1 RTDEVDRRQRGM
13 VAPLL
18 DVGDDDLESLV
29 DDPVDAVVDD
39 EETKAEIGGVG
50 QRTTEEAPAA
60 VAREDEGVEAGVG
73 QLRSDA
79 QSEAAAHRRPV
90 VGGMEGNPGVGSLR
104 DILAVLVGDA
114 DVVEADAVRPPRLV
128 QLLVKGDEID
138 AALAHIARD
147 LTGIEPLGQIDRR
160 APAHA
165 ATGQLRD
172 DLSQGSV
179 QVSAHDVVIAA
190 NAMAELTGDVAV
202 L

>member
-1 RTDEVDRRQRGM
+1 
-13 VAPLL
+13 
-18 DVGDDDLESLV
+18 
-29 DDPVDAVVDD
+29 
-39 EETKAEIGGVG
+39 
-50 QRTTEEAPAA
+50 
-60 VAREDEGVEAGVG
+60 
-73 QLRSDA
+73 
-79 QSEAAAHRRPV
+79 
-90 VGGMEGNPGVGSLR
+90 MEGNPGVGSLR

-138 AALAHIARD
+138 AGLAYIARD
-147 LTGIEPLGQIDRR
+147 LTGIEPLGQIDHR

-202 L
+202 LLRPPGEAPHLSGGNRRQAERVLARAEPERDDAAVRTDAAPQAHRLLR